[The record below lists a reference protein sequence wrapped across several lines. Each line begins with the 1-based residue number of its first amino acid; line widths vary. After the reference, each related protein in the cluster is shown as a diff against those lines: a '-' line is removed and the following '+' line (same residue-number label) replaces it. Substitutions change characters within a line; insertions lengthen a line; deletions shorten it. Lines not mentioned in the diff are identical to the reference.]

1 MKLAI
6 VIARNDGTEDKILA
20 EFADFIKYEE
30 VHNIGL
36 DKLMNNL
43 RVRDIAW
50 LAWHSEVRRKKT
62 SLSWDEWPTTV
73 EGVIIDTEADKIVP
87 LERTQ
92 PIG

>member
-6 VIARNDGTEDKILA
+6 VVAHKDGKQESVMA

-36 DKLMNNL
+36 DRLMDNL

-50 LAWHSEVRRKKT
+50 LAWTAKRRKKET
-62 SLSWDEWPTTV
+62 DLSWEEWPTTI
-73 EGVIIDTEADKIVP
+73 EGVIIDTEAEKLVP
-87 LERTQ
+87 LESSQ